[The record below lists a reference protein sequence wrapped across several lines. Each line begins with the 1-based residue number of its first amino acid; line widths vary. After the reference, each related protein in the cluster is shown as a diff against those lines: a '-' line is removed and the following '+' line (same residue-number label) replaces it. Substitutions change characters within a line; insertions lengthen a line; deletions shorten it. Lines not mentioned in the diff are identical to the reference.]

1 MLHLLTSAL
10 AEQTDVVAHLS
21 TSSSDSVNALYNV
34 TMQEIFRVN
43 TVDYTGN
50 MFPFYIFILVPVQ
63 L

>member
-21 TSSSDSVNALYNV
+21 TSSDSVNALYNV

-50 MFPFYIFILVPVQ
+50 MFPFYIFTAVPVQ